1 MAGPCSRPGALKCAG
16 SCWQDPLAEA
26 LSRGGSIAAPPGRGC
41 SRSRPLSVVYVLTRE
56 PQPGVEPERGAEAE
70 PLPLRCLREA
80 CAQLAVPRPRTQ
92 LRTLPFGTL
101 ALGDTAALDSFYN
114 ADVVVLEVS
123 SSLAQPSLFYHLG
136 VRESF
141 SMTNNILLC
150 SQADIPDLQ
159 ALREDIFQKNSDC
172 VGSYTLIPY
181 VVTATGRVLCGDVGL
196 LKGLADGLV
205 QPGLGTEALLTP
217 LVGRLARLLEA
228 TPTDSCGY
236 FRETFRQDIRQAR
249 ERFSGQQL
257 RQELARLQR
266 RLDSV
271 ELLSPDIIMN
281 LLLSYRDV
289 QDYSAIIE
297 LVETLQALPT
307 CDVAEQHNV
316 CFHYTFALNRRNR
329 PGDREKALAVLLPLV
344 QCESSVAPD
353 LYCMCGRVYKDM
365 FFSSGFQD
373 AGHREQAY
381 HWYRKAFDVEPS
393 LHSGINAAVLLI
405 AAGQRFED
413 SDELQLIGMKLGCL
427 LARKGCVEKMQY
439 YWDVGFYLGAQILAN
454 DPTQVALAAEQLYK
468 LNAPIW
474 YLVSMMETFLL
485 YQHFRPTPEPLGG
498 PPRRAHFWLHF
509 LLQSCQLL
517 KTASP
522 QEDQCLV
529 LVLEI
534 NQVLL
539 PARLEVQGMNP
550 VSAVTLSLLEP
561 ENQDAPSSWTF
572 SVSSICGVSASKQ
585 DERCCFLYALPPAQ
599 DFQLCFPST
608 GHCQWFC
615 GLIQA
620 LVANSESMV
629 PREEAEGVGE
639 VLEFDY
645 EYTETGERLVL
656 GKGTYGVVYAGRD
669 RHTRVR
675 IAIKEIPERDSRFSQ
690 PLHEEIA
697 LHKRLRHKNI
707 VRYLG
712 SASQGGYLKI
722 FMEEVPGGSLSSL
735 LRSVWGPLQDNES
748 TISFYTRQILQGL
761 GYLHDNRIVHRDI
774 KGDNVLINTFSGLL
788 KISDF
793 GTSKRLAG
801 ITPCTET
808 FTGTLQY
815 MAPEII
821 DQGPRGYGKAAD
833 IWSLG
838 CTVIEMATGR
848 PPFHE
853 LGSPQAAMFQVGMY
867 KVHPPMPSSLSA
879 EAQAFL
885 LRTFEPD
892 PHLRASA
899 QALLGDPF
907 LQPGKRSRSP
917 GSPQHAPRPS
927 DAPSANPLPSADST
941 TQSQTFPC
949 PQAPSQHPPSPP
961 KRCLSY
967 GDTSQLRVPEEPGAE
982 DSASPEESSGLNLLH
997 QESQRRAML
1006 AAVLKQELPALAENL
1021 RQEQEQGSC
1030 LGRDLMEQLLR
1041 CLGTHI
1047 HTPNRRQLAQE
1058 LQALQE
1064 QLWAQGLKPVLLHGP
1079 LFAFPDAVKQIL
1091 RRRQIRPHWMF
1102 VLDSLLSRAV
1112 GVALSVLSP
1121 VEKDAVPPKSEESSK
1136 EESQPKQQETP
1147 VQQTPLPGEPEQSP
1161 LPLMMQLG
1169 LLQAETDR
1177 LRNVLAEK
1185 ERQCQA
1191 LVQQALQQLNAEA
1204 RTCSPASEPPA
1215 ARTVDQSLV
1224 QWLQELNVDSGTI
1237 QTLLNHSFTLHAL
1250 LTCATRDDLTYTH
1263 IRGGMVCRI
1272 WRAILAQRA
1281 GSTAV
1286 TLGPQRLIEGIR
1298 SKRPDPRMGE

>member
-1 MAGPCSRPGALKCAG
+1 MAGPSPRSGALERAG

-26 LSRGGSIAAPPGRGC
+26 LSRGRPLAASPGRGC
-41 SRSRPLSVVYVLTRE
+41 ARSRPLSVVYVLTRE
-56 PQPGVEPERGAEAE
+56 PLPEVEPETGAEAE

-80 CAQLAVPRPRTQ
+80 CAQLPGPRPRPQ
-92 LRTLPFGTL
+92 LRSLPFGTL

-141 SMTNNILLC
+141 SMTNNVLLC
-150 SQADIPDLQ
+150 SQADLPDLQ

-172 VGSYTLIPY
+172 IGSYTLIPY
-181 VVTATGRVLCGDVGL
+181 VVTATGRVLCGDAGL
-196 LKGLADGLV
+196 LRGLADGLLQAGV
-205 QPGLGTEALLTP
+205 GTEALLTP

-236 FRETFRQDIRQAR
+236 FRETIRQDIRRAR

-289 QDYSAIIE
+289 QDYSAIID

-344 QCESSVAPD
+344 QVEGLVAPD
-353 LYCMCGRVYKDM
+353 LYCMCGRIYKDM

-381 HWYRKAFDVEPS
+381 HWYRKAFDIEPS

-405 AAGQRFED
+405 ADGQRFED
-413 SDELQLIGMKLGCL
+413 SEELRLIGMKLGCL

-454 DPTQVALAAEQLYK
+454 DLTQVALAAEQLYK

-474 YLVSMMETFLL
+474 YLVSVMETFLL
-485 YQHFRPTPEPLGG
+485 YQHFRPTLELPGEAPHG
-498 PPRRAHFWLHF
+498 AHFWLHF
-509 LLQSCQLL
+509 LLQSCQPL
-517 KTASP
+517 KTACP
-522 QEDQCLV
+522 QGDQCLV
-529 LVLEI
+529 LVLEM
-534 NQVLL
+534 NKVLL
-539 PARLEVQGMNP
+539 PARLEVQGTNP

-561 ENQDAPSSWTF
+561 KKQVKSPDVPSNWTF
-572 SVSSICGVSASKQ
+572 LVASISGV
-585 DERCCFLYALPPAQ
+585 R
-599 DFQLCFPST
+599 
-608 GHCQWFC
+608 FC

-620 LVANSESMV
+620 LVKSPDSGA
-629 PREEAEGVGE
+629 PAEETEGVGE

-645 EYTETGERLVL
+645 EFTESGERLVL

-712 SASQGGYLKI
+712 SVSQGGYLKI

-761 GYLHDNRIVHRDI
+761 SYLHDNHIVHRDI

-892 PHLRASA
+892 PRLRASA
-899 QALLGDPF
+899 QALLADPF

-917 GSPQHAPRPS
+917 GSPRQVLRS
-927 DAPSANPLPSADST
+927 SEAPSASPAPSADSAS
-941 TQSQTFPC
+941 QSQTFPR

-967 GDTSQLRVPEEPGAE
+967 GDTSQLRVPEEPGADE
-982 DSASPEESSGLNLLH
+982 PASPEESSGLSLLH
-997 QESQRRAML
+997 QESRRRATL
-1006 AAVLKQELPALAENL
+1006 ATVLEQELPALAESL
-1021 RQEQEQGSC
+1021 RLEQEQGPRLERSHV
-1030 LGRDLMEQLLR
+1030 EQLLL
-1041 CLGTHI
+1041 CLRAHI

-1058 LQALQE
+1058 LRGLQE
-1064 QLWAQGLKPVLLHGP
+1064 QLRAQGLEPELLQGP
-1079 LFAFPDAVKQIL
+1079 LFAFPDAVKHVL

-1112 GVALSVLSP
+1112 RAALAVLAP
-1121 VEKDAVPPKSEESSK
+1121 EAEKEAVPPKSEEANNT
-1136 EESQPKQQETP
+1136 EESEPKQQETP
-1147 VQQTPLPGEPEQSP
+1147 AEQSPLLGEPEQGTPS
-1161 LPLMMQLG
+1161 LMVQLG
-1169 LLQAETDR
+1169 LLRAETDR
-1177 LRNVLAEK
+1177 LRDVLAEK
-1185 ERQCQA
+1185 ERECQA
-1191 LVQQALQQLNAEA
+1191 LVQLALQRVNGEA
-1204 RTCSPASEPPA
+1204 RTCALASDPPA
-1215 ARTVDQSLV
+1215 ALTVDQGLV

-1237 QTLLNHSFTLHAL
+1237 QTG
-1250 LTCATRDDLTYTH
+1250 RDDMPHLESHLGTANKIHASYPWPP
-1263 IRGGMVCRI
+1263 GG
-1272 WRAILAQRA
+1272 
-1281 GSTAV
+1281 
-1286 TLGPQRLIEGIR
+1286 
-1298 SKRPDPRMGE
+1298 

>member
-1 MAGPCSRPGALKCAG
+1 MAGQCLRSGAAERAG

-26 LSRGGSIAAPPGRGC
+26 LSRGRPLAASPGRGC
-41 SRSRPLSVVYVLTRE
+41 ARSRPLSVVYVLTRE
-56 PQPGVEPERGAEAE
+56 PQPLAEPETGAEAE

-80 CAQLAVPRPRTQ
+80 CAQLPGPRPRPQ
-92 LRTLPFGTL
+92 LRSLPFGTL
-101 ALGDTAALDSFYN
+101 ALGDTSALDSFYN

-141 SMTNNILLC
+141 SMTNNVLLC
-150 SQADIPDLQ
+150 SQADLPDLQ

-181 VVTATGRVLCGDVGL
+181 VVTATGRVLCGDAGL
-196 LKGLADGLV
+196 LRGLADGLV
-205 QPGLGTEALLTP
+205 QAGVGTEVLLTP
-217 LVGRLARLLEA
+217 LVGRLACLLET

-236 FRETFRQDIRQAR
+236 FRETIRRDIRQAR

-271 ELLSPDIIMN
+271 ELLSPDIIIN

-344 QCESSVAPD
+344 QFEGSVAPD
-353 LYCMCGRVYKDM
+353 LYCMCGRIYKDM

-413 SDELQLIGMKLGCL
+413 SKELRLIGMKLGCL

-439 YWDVGFYLGAQILAN
+439 YWDVGFYLGAQILVN
-454 DPTQVALAAEQLYK
+454 DLTQVALAAEQLYK

-474 YLVSMMETFLL
+474 YLVSVMETFLL
-485 YQHFRPTPEPLGG
+485 YQHFRPTLEPPGET
-498 PPRRAHFWLHF
+498 PHHAHFWLHF
-509 LLQSCQLL
+509 LLQSCQPL
-517 KTASP
+517 KMTSP
-522 QEDQCLV
+522 QGEQCLV
-529 LVLEI
+529 LVLEM
-534 NQVLL
+534 NKVLL
-539 PARLEVQGMNP
+539 PARLEAQGTNP
-550 VSAVTLSLLEP
+550 VSAVTVSLLEP
-561 ENQDAPSSWTF
+561 GKQVVSPDVPSSWTF
-572 SVSSICGVSASKQ
+572 PVASISGVSVSKR

-599 DFQLCFPST
+599 DVQLCFPSG

-620 LVANSESMV
+620 LVKNPDSTSAA
-629 PREEAEGVGE
+629 EEAEGGGE

-645 EYTETGERLVL
+645 EYTESGERLVL

-669 RHTRVR
+669 RRTRMR

-748 TISFYTRQILQGL
+748 TISFYIRQILQGL
-761 GYLHDNRIVHRDI
+761 SYLHDNRIVHRDI

-892 PHLRASA
+892 PRLRASA
-899 QALLGDPF
+899 QALLEDPF
-907 LQPGKRSRSP
+907 LQPGKRSRNP
-917 GSPQHAPRPS
+917 GSPQYALRPS
-927 DAPSANPLPSADST
+927 GCRRSLGPRSPRRLRRARGLASCTKRASAGPCWLRYWSRSYRPWQRVCTWSRNRVPIWGGIMWNSYCAASGRTSTLPTAGSWPRSCRSCKSSFGPRALVPRFCKDHS
-941 TQSQTFPC
+941 S
-949 PQAPSQHPPSPP
+949 PSQM
-961 KRCLSY
+961 R
-967 GDTSQLRVPEEPGAE
+967 
-982 DSASPEESSGLNLLH
+982 SAVSAAPFLL
-997 QESQRRAML
+997 
-1006 AAVLKQELPALAENL
+1006 
-1021 RQEQEQGSC
+1021 
-1030 LGRDLMEQLLR
+1030 
-1041 CLGTHI
+1041 
-1047 HTPNRRQLAQE
+1047 
-1058 LQALQE
+1058 LQ
-1064 QLWAQGLKPVLLHGP
+1064 
-1079 LFAFPDAVKQIL
+1079 VKQIL
-1091 RRRQIRPHWMF
+1091 HRRQIRPHWMF

-1112 GVALSVLSP
+1112 LAALAVLAP
-1121 VEKDAVPPKSEESSK
+1121 EAEKEAVPPKSEESSK
-1136 EESQPKQQETP
+1136 EEESQEKQQETP
-1147 VQQTPLPGEPEQSP
+1147 VQRSPLPGEPEQETPPS
-1161 LPLMMQLG
+1161 MVQLG
-1169 LLQAETDR
+1169 LLRAETDR
-1177 LRNVLAEK
+1177 LRDVLAEK
-1185 ERQCQA
+1185 ERECQA
-1191 LVQQALQQLNAEA
+1191 LVQLTLQRVSGE
-1204 RTCSPASEPPA
+1204 PA
-1215 ARTVDQSLV
+1215 AALTVDHGLV
-1224 QWLQELNVDSGTI
+1224 RWLQELNVDSGTI
-1237 QTLLNHSFTLHAL
+1237 RTLLNHSFTLHAL
-1250 LTCATRDDLTYTH
+1250 LTCATRDDLVYTR

-1281 GSTAV
+1281 RSTPV
-1286 TLGPQRLIEGIR
+1286 TPGPREA
-1298 SKRPDPRMGE
+1298 E

>member
-1 MAGPCSRPGALKCAG
+1 MAGPCPRSGAERAG
-16 SCWQDPLAEA
+16 SCWQDPLAVA
-26 LSRGGSIAAPPGRGC
+26 LSRGRPLAAPPGRGC
-41 SRSRPLSVVYVLTRE
+41 ARSRPLSVVYVLTRE
-56 PQPGVEPERGAEAE
+56 PQPGLEPREGTEGE

-80 CAQLAVPRPRTQ
+80 CAQVPRPRPPPQ
-92 LRTLPFGTL
+92 LRSLPFGTL
-101 ALGDTAALDSFYN
+101 ELGDTAALDAFYN

-123 SSLAQPSLFYHLG
+123 SSLVQPSLFYHLG

-141 SMTNNILLC
+141 SMTNNVLLC
-150 SQADIPDLQ
+150 SQANLPDLQ
-159 ALREDIFQKNSDC
+159 ALRDC

-181 VVTATGRVLCGDVGL
+181 VVTATGRVLCGDAGL
-196 LKGLADGLV
+196 LRGLADGLV
-205 QPGLGTEALLTP
+205 QAGVGTEALLTP

-236 FRETFRQDIRQAR
+236 FRETIRRDIRQAR
-249 ERFSGQQL
+249 ERFSGPQL

-329 PGDREKALAVLLPLV
+329 PGDRAKALAVLLPLV
-344 QCESSVAPD
+344 QLEGSVAPD
-353 LYCMCGRVYKDM
+353 LYCMCGRIYKDM

-405 AAGQRFED
+405 AAGQHFED
-413 SDELQLIGMKLGCL
+413 SKELRLIGMKLGCL

-454 DPTQVALAAEQLYK
+454 DPTQVVLAAEQLYK

-474 YLVSMMETFLL
+474 YLVSVMETFLL
-485 YQHFRPTPEPLGG
+485 YQHFRPMPEPPGG
-498 PPRRAHFWLHF
+498 PQRRAHFWLHF
-509 LLQSCQLL
+509 LLQSCQPF
-517 KTASP
+517 KTACP
-522 QEDQCLV
+522 QGDQCLV
-529 LVLEI
+529 LVLER
-534 NQVLL
+534 NKVLL
-539 PARLEVQGMNP
+539 PAKLEVRGTDP
-550 VSAVTLSLLEP
+550 VSTVTLSLLEP
-561 ENQDAPSSWTF
+561 ETQDIPSSWTF
-572 SVSSICGVSASKQ
+572 PVASICGVSASKR

-599 DFQLCFPST
+599 DVQLCFPSV

-620 LVANSESMV
+620 WVTNPDSTA
-629 PREEAEGVGE
+629 PAEEAEGVGE
-639 VLEFDY
+639 MLEFDY

-656 GKGTYGVVYAGRD
+656 GKGTYGVMYAGRD

-735 LRSVWGPLQDNES
+735 LRSVWGPLKDNES

-761 GYLHDNRIVHRDI
+761 GYLHDNHIVHRDI

-838 CTVIEMATGR
+838 CTVIEMATGH

-892 PHLRASA
+892 PRLRASA
-899 QALLGDPF
+899 QTLLGDPF

-917 GSPQHAPRPS
+917 SSPQHAPRPS
-927 DAPSANPLPSADST
+927 DAPSASPTPSANST
-941 TQSQTFPC
+941 TQSQTFPR

-967 GDTSQLRVPEEPGAE
+967 GGTSQLRVPEEPAAE
-982 DSASPEESSGLNLLH
+982 EPASPEESSGLSLLH
-997 QESQRRAML
+997 QESKRRAML
-1006 AAVLKQELPALAENL
+1006 AAVLEQELPALAENL
-1021 RQEQEQGSC
+1021 HQEQEQEQGAR
-1030 LGRDLMEQLLR
+1030 LGRNHVEELLR
-1041 CLGTHI
+1041 CLGAHI

-1058 LQALQE
+1058 LRALQGR
-1064 QLWAQGLKPVLLHGP
+1064 LRAQGLGPALLHRP

-1091 RRRQIRPHWMF
+1091 RKRQIRPHWMF

-1112 GVALSVLSP
+1112 RAALAVLGP
-1121 VEKDAVPPKSEESSK
+1121 EVEKEAVSPRSEELSK
-1136 EESQPKQQETP
+1136 EGDSQQSPGQQSLLP
-1147 VQQTPLPGEPEQSP
+1147 VEPEQGP
-1161 LPLMMQLG
+1161 APLMVQLS
-1169 LLQAETDR
+1169 LLRAETDR
-1177 LRNVLAEK
+1177 LREVLAGK
-1185 ERQCQA
+1185 EREYQA
-1191 LVQQALQQLNAEA
+1191 LVQRALQRLNEEA
-1204 RTCSPASEPPA
+1204 RTYALAPEPPTA
-1215 ARTVDQSLV
+1215 LSTDQGLV

-1237 QTLLNHSFTLHAL
+1237 QMLLNHSFTLHTL
-1250 LTCATRDDLTYTH
+1250 LTYATRDDLIYTR

-1281 GSTAV
+1281 GSTPV
-1286 TLGPQRLIEGIR
+1286 TPGP
-1298 SKRPDPRMGE
+1298 

>member
-1 MAGPCSRPGALKCAG
+1 MAGPSPRSGALERAG

-26 LSRGGSIAAPPGRGC
+26 LSRGRPLAASPGRGC
-41 SRSRPLSVVYVLTRE
+41 ARSRPLSVVYVLTRE
-56 PQPGVEPERGAEAE
+56 PLPEVEPETGAEAE

-80 CAQLAVPRPRTQ
+80 CAQLPGPRPRPQ
-92 LRTLPFGTL
+92 LRSLPFGTL
-101 ALGDTAALDSFYN
+101 ALGDTTALDSFYN
-114 ADVVVLEVS
+114 ADMVVLEVS

-141 SMTNNILLC
+141 SMTNNVLLC
-150 SQADIPDLQ
+150 SQADLPDLQ
-159 ALREDIFQKNSDC
+159 ALRDC
-172 VGSYTLIPY
+172 IGSYTLIPY
-181 VVTATGRVLCGDVGL
+181 VVTATGRVLCGDAGL
-196 LKGLADGLV
+196 LRGLADGLLQAGV
-205 QPGLGTEALLTP
+205 GTEALLTP

-236 FRETFRQDIRQAR
+236 FRETIRQDIRRAR
-249 ERFSGQQL
+249 ERFSGPQL

-289 QDYSAIIE
+289 QDYSAIID

-344 QCESSVAPD
+344 QVEGPVAPD
-353 LYCMCGRVYKDM
+353 LYCMCGRIYKDM

-381 HWYRKAFDVEPS
+381 HWYRKAFDIEPS

-405 AAGQRFED
+405 ADGQRFED
-413 SDELQLIGMKLGCL
+413 SEELRLIGMKLGCL

-454 DPTQVALAAEQLYK
+454 DLTQVALASEQLYK

-474 YLVSMMETFLL
+474 YLVSVMETFLL
-485 YQHFRPTPEPLGG
+485 YQHFRPTLELPGEAPHG
-498 PPRRAHFWLHF
+498 AHFWLHF
-509 LLQSCQLL
+509 LLQSCQPL
-517 KTASP
+517 KTACP
-522 QEDQCLV
+522 QGDQCLV
-529 LVLEI
+529 LVLEM
-534 NQVLL
+534 NKVLL
-539 PARLEVQGMNP
+539 PARLEVQGTNP

-561 ENQDAPSSWTF
+561 EKQVKSPDVPSSWTF
-572 SVSSICGVSASKQ
+572 PVASISGVSVSKR
-585 DERCCFLYALPPAQ
+585 DERCCFLYAPPPAQ
-599 DFQLCFPST
+599 DFQLCFPSA

-615 GLIQA
+615 GMIQA
-620 LVANSESMV
+620 LVKSPDSGTPA
-629 PREEAEGVGE
+629 EETEGVGE

-645 EYTETGERLVL
+645 EYTESGERLVL

-712 SASQGGYLKI
+712 SVSQGGYLKI
-722 FMEEVPGGSLSSL
+722 FMEEVPGGICPAWEANGTGVVGPGDGAKQRVENPPGKMTPSLCGWHSPELAEAVRLGSLSSL

-761 GYLHDNRIVHRDI
+761 SYLHDNHIVHRDI

-867 KVHPPMPSSLSA
+867 KVHPPMPGSLSA

-892 PHLRASA
+892 PRLRASA
-899 QALLGDPF
+899 QALLADPF

-917 GSPQHAPRPS
+917 GSPRQALRS
-927 DAPSANPLPSADST
+927 SEAPSASPAPSADST
-941 TQSQTFPC
+941 SQSQTFPR

-967 GDTSQLRVPEEPGAE
+967 GDTSQLRVPEEPGADE
-982 DSASPEESSGLNLLH
+982 PASPEESSGLSLLH
-997 QESQRRAML
+997 QESRRRATL
-1006 AAVLKQELPALAENL
+1006 ATVLEQELPALAESL
-1021 RQEQEQGSC
+1021 RLEQEQ
-1030 LGRDLMEQLLR
+1030 
-1041 CLGTHI
+1041 
-1047 HTPNRRQLAQE
+1047 
-1058 LQALQE
+1058 
-1064 QLWAQGLKPVLLHGP
+1064 
-1079 LFAFPDAVKQIL
+1079 VKQVL

-1112 GVALSVLSP
+1112 RAALAVLAPGGRKGGAYLPACAWGPLLVILGGVANTNRSEA
-1121 VEKDAVPPKSEESSK
+1121 EKEAVPPKSEEASNA
-1136 EESQPKQQETP
+1136 EESEPKQQETP
-1147 VQQTPLPGEPEQSP
+1147 AERSPLLMEPEQGTPS
-1161 LPLMMQLG
+1161 LMVQLG
-1169 LLQAETDR
+1169 LLRAETDR
-1177 LRNVLAEK
+1177 LRDVLAEK
-1185 ERQCQA
+1185 ERECQA
-1191 LVQQALQQLNAEA
+1191 LVQLALQRVSGEA
-1204 RTCSPASEPPA
+1204 RTCALASEPPVA
-1215 ARTVDQSLV
+1215 LTVDQGLV
-1224 QWLQELNVDSGTI
+1224 QWLQDLNVDSGTI

-1250 LTCATRDDLTYTH
+1250 LTCATRDDLIYTR
-1263 IRGGMVCRI
+1263 IRYVL
-1272 WRAILAQRA
+1272 IL
-1281 GSTAV
+1281 
-1286 TLGPQRLIEGIR
+1286 EG
-1298 SKRPDPRMGE
+1298 

>member
-1 MAGPCSRPGALKCAG
+1 MAGPCARAGAVERAG

-26 LSRGGSIAAPPGRGC
+26 LSPGRPVSVAPGRGC
-41 SRSRPLSVVYVLTRE
+41 ARSRPLSVVYVLTRE
-56 PQPGVEPERGAEAE
+56 PGPGPEAGAGAEAE

-80 CAQLAVPRPRTQ
+80 CAQLPGTRPAPQ
-92 LRTLPFGTL
+92 LRSLPFGTL

-141 SMTNNILLC
+141 SMTNNVLLC
-150 SQADIPDLQ
+150 SQAELPGLQ
-159 ALREDIFQKNSDC
+159 ALREDVFQKNSDC

-181 VVTATGRVLCGDVGL
+181 VVTATGRVLCGDAGL
-196 LKGLADGLV
+196 LRGMADGLV
-205 QPGLGTEALLTP
+205 QAGVGTEALLTP

-236 FRETFRQDIRQAR
+236 FRETIRQDIRQAR
-249 ERFSGQQL
+249 ERFSGHQL

-316 CFHYTFALNRRNR
+316 RFHYTFALNRRNR

-344 QCESSVAPD
+344 QFEGPVAPD

-373 AGHREQAY
+373 AGPLKQAY

-405 AAGQRFED
+405 AAGQQFED
-413 SDELQLIGMKLGCL
+413 SEELQLIGMKLGCL

-454 DPTQVALAAEQLYK
+454 DPTQVVLAAEQLYK

-474 YLVSMMETFLL
+474 YLVSVMETFLL
-485 YQHFRPTPEPLGG
+485 YQHFRPTPEPSGG
-498 PPRRAHFWLHF
+498 PLLRAHFWLHF
-509 LLQSCQLL
+509 LLQSCQPF
-517 KTASP
+517 KSASP
-522 QEDQCLV
+522 HQDQCLV
-529 LVLEI
+529 LILEM
-534 NQVLL
+534 NKVLL
-539 PARLEVQGMNP
+539 PARLELQGTDP

-561 ENQDAPSSWTF
+561 DTQDDPSSWTF
-572 SVSSICGVSASKQ
+572 PVASICGISASKL

-599 DFQLCFPST
+599 DAQLCFPSIER
-608 GHCQWFC
+608 CQWFC
-615 GLIQA
+615 SLIQA
-620 LVANSESMV
+620 LVTNPDSSAPM
-629 PREEAEGVGE
+629 EEAEGVRE

-645 EYTETGERLVL
+645 EYSETGERLVL

-735 LRSVWGPLQDNES
+735 LRSVWGPLKDNES

-761 GYLHDNRIVHRDI
+761 SYLHENRIVHRDI

-853 LGSPQAAMFQVGMY
+853 LGNPQAAMFQVGMY

-892 PHLRASA
+892 PRLRASA
-899 QALLGDPF
+899 QELLEDPF
-907 LQPGKRSRSP
+907 LQPGRRSRSP
-917 GSPQHAPRPS
+917 GSPRRAPRPS
-927 DAPSANPLPSADST
+927 DAPSAGPTPSADSA
-941 TQSQTFPC
+941 TQSQTFPR
-949 PQAPSQHPPSPP
+949 PQTPSQHPLSPP

-982 DSASPEESSGLNLLH
+982 EPTSPEESSGLSLLH
-997 QESQRRAML
+997 LESERRAML
-1006 AAVLKQELPALAENL
+1006 AEVLEQELPVLAEHL
-1021 RQEQEQGSC
+1021 RLEQEQGSP
-1030 LGRDLMEQLLR
+1030 LGRNYVEQLLR
-1041 CLGTHI
+1041 CLGAHI
-1047 HTPNRRQLAQE
+1047 HTPNRRRLAQE
-1058 LQALQE
+1058 LRALQTH
-1064 QLWAQGLKPVLLHGP
+1064 LRAQGLGPALLNGP
-1079 LFAFPDAVKQIL
+1079 LFAFPAAVKQIL

-1102 VLDSLLSRAV
+1102 VLDSLLSRSVRAALAV
-1112 GVALSVLSP
+1112 LDAE
-1121 VEKDAVPPKSEESSK
+1121 VEKKVVSPRSEEGSK
-1136 EESQPKQQETP
+1136 EEESQQKQQERQ
-1147 VQQTPLPGEPEQSP
+1147 VLPNPPEPEQGPPP
-1161 LPLMMQLG
+1161 LIVQLS
-1169 LLQAETDR
+1169 LLRAETDR
-1177 LRNVLAEK
+1177 LRDVLAEK
-1185 ERQCQA
+1185 EREYQTLVHQA
-1191 LVQQALQQLNAEA
+1191 LGRINVEA
-1204 RTCSPASEPPA
+1204 MSYVLASEPPA
-1215 ARTVDQSLV
+1215 ALPKDQSLV
-1224 QWLQELNVDSGTI
+1224 QWLQELSVDPATI

-1250 LTCATRDDLTYTH
+1250 LTCATRDDLLYSR

-1272 WRAILAQRA
+1272 WRAILAHRG

-1286 TLGPQRLIEGIR
+1286 TQGTRQAE
-1298 SKRPDPRMGE
+1298 

>member
-1 MAGPCSRPGALKCAG
+1 MAGQCTGSGTLERAG

-26 LSRGGSIAAPPGRGC
+26 LSRSRPLATPPGRSC
-41 SRSRPLSVVYVLTRE
+41 ARSRPLSVVYVLTRE
-56 PQPGVEPERGAEAE
+56 PRPGVELGAGTQAE

-80 CAQLAVPRPRTQ
+80 CAQLPGPRPPPQ
-92 LRTLPFGTL
+92 LRSLPFETL
-101 ALGDTAALDSFYN
+101 ALGDTAAMDSFYN

-123 SSLAQPSLFYHLG
+123 NSLAQPSLFYHLG

-141 SMTNNILLC
+141 SMTNNVLLC
-150 SQADIPDLQ
+150 SQAELPDLQ
-159 ALREDIFQKNSDC
+159 ALREDVFQKNSDC
-172 VGSYTLIPY
+172 AGSYTLIPY

-196 LKGLADGLV
+196 LRGLADGLV
-205 QPGLGTEALLTP
+205 QVGVGTEALLTP
-217 LVGRLARLLEA
+217 LVCRLARLLEA

-236 FRETFRQDIRQAR
+236 FRETIRQNIRQAR

-329 PGDREKALAVLLPLV
+329 PGDREKALNVLLPLV
-344 QCESSVAPD
+344 QCEGSVAPD

-373 AGHREQAY
+373 AGYREQAY

-405 AAGQRFED
+405 AAGKHFED
-413 SDELQLIGMKLGCL
+413 SEELQLIGMKLGCL

-439 YWDVGFYLGAQILAN
+439 YWDVGFYLGAQILTN
-454 DPTQVALAAEQLYK
+454 DPIQVVLAAEQLYK

-474 YLVSMMETFLL
+474 YLVSVMETFLL
-485 YQHFRPTPEPLGG
+485 YQHFRPTPEPSGG
-498 PPRRAHFWLHF
+498 PLCRAHFWLHF
-509 LLQSCQLL
+509 LLQSCQPFT
-517 KTASP
+517 TAFP
-522 QEDQCLV
+522 KGDQCLV
-529 LVLEI
+529 RPLGMGELGEDQTHSDGTPQFHCLQVLVLEM
-534 NQVLL
+534 NKVLL
-539 PARLEVQGMNP
+539 PARLEFQGMDP
-550 VSAVTLSLLEP
+550 VRAVTLRLLEP
-561 ENQDAPSSWTF
+561 ETQDNPSSWTF
-572 SVSSICGVSASKQ
+572 PVASICGVSASKR
-585 DERCCFLYALPPAQ
+585 DERCCFLCALPPAQ
-599 DFQLCFPST
+599 DVQLCFPSV

-615 GLIQA
+615 GLIQSLA
-620 LVANSESMV
+620 TNPDSAA
-629 PREEAEGVGE
+629 PAEEAAAGVGE

-735 LRSVWGPLQDNES
+735 LRSVWGPLKDNES

-761 GYLHDNRIVHRDI
+761 SYLHDNRIVHRDI

-917 GSPQHAPRPS
+917 ASPHHAPRPS
-927 DAPSANPLPSADST
+927 DAPAASPIPSADPT
-941 TQSQTFPC
+941 TQSQTFPQ

-967 GDTSQLRVPEEPGAE
+967 GDTSQLRVPGEPGVEEPT
-982 DSASPEESSGLNLLH
+982 SPEESSGLSLLH
-997 QESQRRAML
+997 QESKRRAML
-1006 AAVLKQELPALAENL
+1006 AEVLEQELPTLAENL
-1021 RQEQEQGSC
+1021 CLEQG
-1030 LGRDLMEQLLR
+1030 QLEWDPR
-1041 CLGTHI
+1041 TD
-1047 HTPNRRQLAQE
+1047 
-1058 LQALQE
+1058 
-1064 QLWAQGLKPVLLHGP
+1064 P
-1079 LFAFPDAVKQIL
+1079 L
-1091 RRRQIRPHWMF
+1091 
-1102 VLDSLLSRAV
+1102 
-1112 GVALSVLSP
+1112 
-1121 VEKDAVPPKSEESSK
+1121 
-1136 EESQPKQQETP
+1136 
-1147 VQQTPLPGEPEQSP
+1147 
-1161 LPLMMQLG
+1161 LPL
-1169 LLQAETDR
+1169 R
-1177 LRNVLAEK
+1177 V
-1185 ERQCQA
+1185 
-1191 LVQQALQQLNAEA
+1191 
-1204 RTCSPASEPPA
+1204 
-1215 ARTVDQSLV
+1215 
-1224 QWLQELNVDSGTI
+1224 
-1237 QTLLNHSFTLHAL
+1237 
-1250 LTCATRDDLTYTH
+1250 
-1263 IRGGMVCRI
+1263 
-1272 WRAILAQRA
+1272 
-1281 GSTAV
+1281 
-1286 TLGPQRLIEGIR
+1286 
-1298 SKRPDPRMGE
+1298 PD